1 MLVVMAHDATHE
13 QIERVLDAIRGLG
26 LVPHELPGANRT
38 AIGITGNPGP
48 VDSGPIEML
57 PGVVQCIR
65 VTQPYKLVGREFR
78 PEPSSVRVG
87 GTPCPSP
94 LAATGEGFQVTR
106 PSPLAARGEGLEVRG
121 AVFGPGHFPIIA
133 GPCAV
138 ENEAMIMTVAR
149 FLKEHG
155 VPLMRAGAYKPRT
168 SPYSFQGLGVEG
180 LDILA
185 KARAETGIGVV
196 TEVMDVEAA
205 DRIEE
210 VADMLQVGAR
220 NMQNFALL
228 RRMGRARKPV
238 LLKRGMSAT
247 VEEWLMAAEY
257 SLAGGNDQVVLC
269 ERGVRTFADQ
279 TRNTLDLSVVP
290 VVQRLSHLPIIVDP
304 SHGVG
309 RRDYVPP
316 MALAALA
323 AGANGLMVEIHP
335 DPDHAKSDG
344 AQSMTFQAFEQ
355 LLENLHALGSAC
367 RLIS

>member
-1 MLVVMAHDATHE
+1 MLVVMSCDATE
-13 QIERVLDAIRGLG
+13 PQVERVCDVIRAMGFR
-26 LVPHELPGANRT
+26 PNAMPGANRT

-48 VDSGPIEML
+48 VDPGPIEML
-57 PGVVQCIR
+57 PGVAQCIR
-65 VTQPYKLVGREFR
+65 VTQPHKLVGREFR
-78 PEPSSVRVG
+78 TESSSIRVG
-87 GTPCPSP
+87 
-94 LAATGEGFQVTR
+94 R
-106 PSPLAARGEGLEVRG
+106 

-138 ENEAMIMTVAR
+138 ENEAMIMTVAH

-185 KARAETGIGVV
+185 KARAVTGVGIV
-196 TEVMDVEAA
+196 TEVMDVESA

-228 RRMGRARKPV
+228 RRVGRARKPV
-238 LLKRGMSAT
+238 LLKRGIAAT

-257 SLAGGNDQVVLC
+257 ILNEGNDQVVLC
-269 ERGVRTFADQ
+269 ERGIRSFADQ

-304 SHGVG
+304 SHGTG

-316 MALAALA
+316 MAAAALA

-335 DPDHAKSDG
+335 DPNHALSDG
-344 AQSMTFQAFEQ
+344 AQSMTLGGFDELLAKLRQ
-355 LLENLHALGSAC
+355 LATAC
-367 RLIS
+367 GLKSDSLS

>member
-1 MLVVMAHDATHE
+1 MLVVMAHDATRE
-13 QIERVLDAIRGLG
+13 QIERVLEVIRSMGLT
-26 LVPHELPGANRT
+26 PHDLPGANRT
-38 AIGITGNPGP
+38 AIGMTGNPGP

-57 PGVVQCIR
+57 PGVAQCIR

-78 PEPSSVRVG
+78 PELSSVRVG
-87 GTPCPSP
+87 R
-94 LAATGEGFQVTR
+94 AI
-106 PSPLAARGEGLEVRG
+106 
-121 AVFGPGHFPIIA
+121 FGPGHFPIIA

-138 ENEAMIMTVAR
+138 ENEQMILTVAR
-149 FLKEHG
+149 FLKEHD

-168 SPYSFQGLGVEG
+168 SPYSFQGLGGEG

-185 KARAETGIGVV
+185 KARVEFGIGVV

-228 RRMGRARKPV
+228 RRVGRSPKPV

-257 SLAGGNDQVVLC
+257 ILNEGNDQVVLC

-304 SHGVG
+304 SHGTG

-316 MALAALA
+316 MACAALA
-323 AGANGLMVEIHP
+323 AAANGLMVEIHA
-335 DPDHAKSDG
+335 DPDHALSDG
-344 AQSMTFQAFEQ
+344 AQSMTLRGFEELLGRLRQ
-355 LLENLHALGSAC
+355 LAAAC
-367 RLIS
+367 GLSL

>member
-1 MLVVMAHDATHE
+1 MLVVMTHDATPD
-13 QIERVLDAIRGLG
+13 QVNRVCDVIRSMGFK
-26 LVPHELPGANRT
+26 PHPMPGANRT

-48 VDSGPIEML
+48 LDPGPIEML
-57 PGVVQCIR
+57 PGVAQCIR
-65 VTQPYKLVGREFR
+65 VTQPHKLVGREFR
-78 PEPSSVRVG
+78 PEPSCVRVG
-87 GTPCPSP
+87 
-94 LAATGEGFQVTR
+94 A
-106 PSPLAARGEGLEVRG
+106 
-121 AVFGPGHFPIIA
+121 AVFGPGRFPIIA

-138 ENEAMIMTVAR
+138 ENEQMILAVAR
-149 FLKEHG
+149 LLKEHG

-168 SPYSFQGLGVEG
+168 SPYSFQGLGVDA

-185 KARAETGIGVV
+185 KARTQFGVGIV

-205 DRIEE
+205 DRIEH

-228 RRMGRARKPV
+228 RRMGRARKPI
-238 LLKRGMSAT
+238 LLKRGIAAT

-257 SLAGGNDQVVLC
+257 ILNEGNDQVVLC

-304 SHGVG
+304 SHGTG

-316 MALAALA
+316 MACAALA
-323 AGANGLMVEIHP
+323 AGAHGVMIEIHP
-335 DPDHAKSDG
+335 DPDHALSVG
-344 AQSMTFQAFEQ
+344 TQSLTLQAFLHLLSRLQHLAQACGVQ
-355 LLENLHALGSAC
+355 L
-367 RLIS
+367 

>member
-1 MLVVMAHDATHE
+1 MLVVMTHDATPEHVD
-13 QIERVLDAIRGLG
+13 RVCDAIRSMGFK
-26 LVPHELPGANRT
+26 PHPMPGANRT

-57 PGVVQCIR
+57 PGVAQCIR
-65 VTQPYKLVGREFR
+65 VTQPHKLVGREFR
-78 PEPSSVRVG
+78 PESSSVRVG
-87 GTPCPSP
+87 ATHHPQP
-94 LAATGEGFQVTR
+94 L
-106 PSPLAARGEGLEVRG
+106 SSRGEGKGAGVRG

-138 ENEAMIMTVAR
+138 ENEAMIMQVAR
-149 FLKEHG
+149 FLNEHG

-180 LDILA
+180 LDILE
-185 KARAETGIGVV
+185 KARAEFGVGVV

-228 RRMGRARKPV
+228 RRVGRAKKPV
-238 LLKRGMSAT
+238 LLKRGIAAT

-257 SLAGGNDQVVLC
+257 ILNEGNDQVVLC

-304 SHGVG
+304 SHGTG

-323 AGANGLMVEIHP
+323 CGANGLMVEIHP
-335 DPDHAKSDG
+335 DPDHARSDG
-344 AQSMTFQAFEQ
+344 AQSMTLGGFEE
-355 LLENLHALGSAC
+355 LLNKLRLLAAACGAAL
-367 RLIS
+367 

>member
-1 MLVVMAHDATHE
+1 MLVVMAHDATPE
-13 QIERVLDAIRGLG
+13 QVDRVCDVIRSMGFK
-26 LVPHELPGANRT
+26 PHAMPGANRT

-48 VDSGPIEML
+48 VDGGPIEML
-57 PGVVQCIR
+57 PGVAQCIR
-65 VTQPYKLVGREFR
+65 VTQPHKLVGREFR
-78 PEPSSVRVG
+78 PESSSVRVG
-87 GTPCPSP
+87 R
-94 LAATGEGFQVTR
+94 AM
-106 PSPLAARGEGLEVRG
+106 
-121 AVFGPGHFPIIA
+121 FGPGHFPIIA

-138 ENEAMIMTVAR
+138 EDEAMIMTVAR
-149 FLKEHG
+149 FLKDQG

-185 KARAETGIGVV
+185 KARADFGVGVV

-228 RRMGRARKPV
+228 RRVGRARKPV

-257 SLAGGNDQVVLC
+257 ILNEGNDQVVLC

-304 SHGVG
+304 SHGTG

-323 AGANGLMVEIHP
+323 CGANGLMVEIHP
-335 DPDHAKSDG
+335 DPDHARSDG
-344 AQSMTFQAFEQ
+344 AQSMTLAGFGELLGKLRQ
-355 LLENLHALGSAC
+355 LAAAC
-367 RLIS
+367 GVKL

>member
-1 MLVVMAHDATHE
+1 
-13 QIERVLDAIRGLG
+13 
-26 LVPHELPGANRT
+26 
-38 AIGITGNPGP
+38 
-48 VDSGPIEML
+48 
-57 PGVVQCIR
+57 
-65 VTQPYKLVGREFR
+65 
-78 PEPSSVRVG
+78 
-87 GTPCPSP
+87 
-94 LAATGEGFQVTR
+94 
-106 PSPLAARGEGLEVRG
+106 
-121 AVFGPGHFPIIA
+121 
-133 GPCAV
+133 
-138 ENEAMIMTVAR
+138 MIMQVAR
-149 FLKEHG
+149 FLNEHG

-180 LDILA
+180 LDILE
-185 KARAETGIGVV
+185 KARAEFGVGVV

-228 RRMGRARKPV
+228 RRVGRAKKPV
-238 LLKRGMSAT
+238 LLKRGIAAT

-257 SLAGGNDQVVLC
+257 ILNEGNDQVVLC

-304 SHGVG
+304 SHGTG

-323 AGANGLMVEIHP
+323 CGANGLMVEIHP
-335 DPDHAKSDG
+335 DPDHARSDG
-344 AQSMTFQAFEQ
+344 AQSMTLGGFEE
-355 LLENLHALGSAC
+355 LLNKLRLLAAACGAAL
-367 RLIS
+367 

>member
-1 MLVVMAHDATHE
+1 MLVVMAHDATPE
-13 QIERVLDAIRGLG
+13 QVDRVCNEIRAMGFK
-26 LVPHELPGANRT
+26 PHPMPGANRT

-48 VDSGPIEML
+48 VDGGPIEML
-57 PGVVQCIR
+57 PGVAQCIR
-65 VTQPYKLVGREFR
+65 VTQSHKLVGREFR
-78 PEPSSVRVG
+78 PESSSVPVG
-87 GTPCPSP
+87 GTPHPQP
-94 LAATGEGFQVTR
+94 L
-106 PSPLAARGEGLEVRG
+106 SHRGEGRGVEVRG

-138 ENEAMIMTVAR
+138 ENEAMIMQVAR
-149 FLKEHG
+149 FLNEHG
-155 VPLMRAGAYKPRT
+155 VPLIRGGAYKPRT

-185 KARAETGIGVV
+185 MARAEFGVGVV

-205 DRIEE
+205 DRVEE

-228 RRMGRARKPV
+228 RRVGRAKKPI
-238 LLKRGMSAT
+238 LLKRGLSAT

-257 SLAGGNDQVVLC
+257 ILNEGNDQVVLC

-304 SHGVG
+304 SHGTG

-316 MALAALA
+316 MAAAALA
-323 AGANGLMVEIHP
+323 CGANGLMVEIHP
-335 DPDHAKSDG
+335 APDHARSDG
-344 AQSMTFQAFEQ
+344 AQSMTFDGFKELLHKLQQ
-355 LLENLHALGSAC
+355 LAAAC
-367 RLIS
+367 DVKL

>member
-1 MLVVMAHDATHE
+1 MLVVMTRDATDH
-13 QIERVLDAIRGLG
+13 QVERVCDVIRSMGFK
-26 LVPHELPGANRT
+26 PHPMPGANRT

-57 PGVVQCIR
+57 PGVAQCIR
-65 VTQPYKLVGREFR
+65 VTQPHKLVGREFR
-78 PEPSSVRVG
+78 PESSSIRVG
-87 GTPCPSP
+87 R
-94 LAATGEGFQVTR
+94 AI
-106 PSPLAARGEGLEVRG
+106 
-121 AVFGPGHFPIIA
+121 FGPGHFPIIA

-138 ENEAMIMTVAR
+138 ENEAMIMAVAR
-149 FLKEHG
+149 FLNEHG

-185 KARAETGIGVV
+185 KARAEFGVGVV

-228 RRMGRARKPV
+228 RRMGRAKKPV
-238 LLKRGMSAT
+238 LLKRGIAAT

-257 SLAGGNDQVVLC
+257 ILNEGNDQVVLC
-269 ERGVRTFADQ
+269 ERGIRSFADQ
-279 TRNTLDLSVVP
+279 TRNTLDLSAVP

-304 SHGVG
+304 SHGTG

-316 MALAALA
+316 MASAALA

-335 DPDHAKSDG
+335 DPDHARSDG
-344 AQSMTFQAFEQ
+344 AQSMTFAGFDELLHKLRQ
-355 LLENLHALGSAC
+355 LAAAC
-367 RLIS
+367 DVQLCRAD